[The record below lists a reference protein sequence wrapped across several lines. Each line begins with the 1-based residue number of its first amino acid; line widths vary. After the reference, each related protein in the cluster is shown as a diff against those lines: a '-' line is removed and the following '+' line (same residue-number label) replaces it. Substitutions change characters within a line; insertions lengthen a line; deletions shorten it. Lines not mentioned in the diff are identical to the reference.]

1 MKTVGIVIPCYNES
15 RSLGELIASCQSIS
29 NPRVKFLILD
39 NGSTDDTMNILNHL
53 TIPDNIDVLHLKEN
67 KGYGFG
73 IFQGLKT
80 LDTDYI
86 GWTHAD
92 LQTNPSDILY
102 FLPCID
108 DEVDFMKGKRTG
120 RPLFDRFFTAGM
132 SFIVSLI
139 FMRAVK
145 DVNRQP
151 TIFKKELLAYWS
163 NPPKD
168 FALDLYAYLIA
179 LRTKCNIERK
189 SVHFG
194 PRKWGNSHWNT
205 SLFAR
210 ARFIKRTLKYALR
223 LRLEMK

>member
-1 MKTVGIVIPCYNES
+1 LKTVGIVIPCYNES
-15 RSLGELIASCQSIS
+15 RSLRDLIEKCQSIS

-39 NGSTDDTMNILNHL
+39 NGSTDDTINVLNQL
-53 TIPDNIDVLHLKEN
+53 TIPFNIDVMHLKDN
-67 KGYGFG
+67 RGYGFG
-73 IFQGLKT
+73 IFEGLKT
-80 LDTDYI
+80 LDTDYV

-92 LQTNPSDILY
+92 FQTDPSDVLY

-108 DEVDFMKGKRTG
+108 GGVDFMKGKRTG
-120 RPLFDRFFTAGM
+120 RPLVDRFFTAGM
-132 SFIVSLI
+132 SFITSLI
-139 FMRAVK
+139 FIRVVK
-145 DVNRQP
+145 DVNGQP
-151 TIFKKELLAYWS
+151 TIFNKELLKYWN

-179 LRTKCNIERK
+179 IRTGCSIERK

-205 SLFAR
+205 GLFAR
-210 ARFIKRTLKYALR
+210 ARFIKRTLKCALR

>member
-1 MKTVGIVIPCYNES
+1 MKTIGIVIPCYNES
-15 RSLGELIASCQSIS
+15 KSLSELIGRCQSIS

-39 NGSTDDTMNILNHL
+39 NGSTDDTVKVLTHL
-53 TIPDNIDVLHLKEN
+53 TIPMNIDVLHLKEN
-67 KGYGFG
+67 RGYGFG
-73 IFQGLKT
+73 IFEGLKT
-80 LDTDYI
+80 LDTDYV

-92 LQTNPSDILY
+92 LQTDPSDVLD
-102 FLPCID
+102 FLPFID
-108 DEVDFMKGKRTG
+108 DEVDFMKGKRAG
-120 RPLFDRFFTAGM
+120 RPLLDRFFTAGM
-132 SFIVSLI
+132 SFIVSLM
-139 FMRAVK
+139 FMRAIK
-145 DVNRQP
+145 DVNGQP
-151 TIFKKELLAYWS
+151 TIFNRDLLKYWS

-179 LRTKCNIERK
+179 IRAKCKIERK

-210 ARFIKRTLKYALR
+210 ARFIRRTLKYAFK